1 VLIYDRREIVDEFL
15 LPTSEMHWVLISKEW
30 MAAQSAGQYQRNLT
44 WARGSLYV
52 VTADEMKIQAAF
64 SAVLEMC

>member
-1 VLIYDRREIVDEFL
+1 
-15 LPTSEMHWVLISKEW
+15 MHWVLISKEW

-44 WARGSLYV
+44 WARGSLYA

>member
-1 VLIYDRREIVDEFL
+1 
-15 LPTSEMHWVLISKEW
+15 MHWVLISKEW
-30 MAAQSAGQYQRNLT
+30 MAAQSAGQCQRNLT

-52 VTADEMKIQAAF
+52 VNVDEMKIQAAF